1 MPIKILVTGAAGFI
15 GSHLCRR
22 LLNEGYQVTGIDN
35 FDPFYPRTVKEN
47 NIKDVRENNNF
58 KFIEL
63 DIRNIDGLNRL
74 LDSEFDIMMH
84 LAAKAGVR
92 PSINN
97 PIEYQEVNL
106 YGTQNL
112 LEFAQKREIKRI
124 IFASSSSV
132 YGTNPKV
139 PWSEDDNVLQ
149 PISPYASSKVS
160 AELLGHVY
168 CNLYNIQFIALRLFT
183 VFGPRQRPDLAIHKF
198 IKLMLNNTPIT
209 LYGKGDT
216 YRDYTNVN
224 DIVNGFVKAIDYK
237 ATMYEIINLGNNRR
251 ISLIELVNILEE
263 EMGIKANIIFEKEQ
277 PGDVKRTWADI
288 TKAGKLLDWKPM
300 ISIEDGIKEF
310 VSWFKQENSEI
321 KV

>member
-263 EMGIKANIIFEKEQ
+263 EMGIKANIIFEK
-277 PGDVKRTWADI
+277 GT
-288 TKAGKLLDWKPM
+288 TG
-300 ISIEDGIKEF
+300 
-310 VSWFKQENSEI
+310 
-321 KV
+321 